1 MMAQKTGRVYI
12 TTVSLFAAKTSRTTY
27 AVFRKGRA
35 VATLTDDAMVRH
47 CKDAQNSTIEYTR
60 NGLDGHLPAE
70 IGVVQSL
77 ATSELTELKAIKPVW
92 PVVAVDDQA
101 KMIYAEPVSVGH
113 LFVIPT
119 SLEPNHEHV

>member
-1 MMAQKTGRVYI
+1 MMAQKTSRVYI

-27 AVFRKGRA
+27 AVVRKGRA
-35 VATLTDDAMVRH
+35 VATLTDDATVRH
-47 CKDAQNSTIEYTR
+47 CRDAQNSTIEYTR
-60 NGLDGHLPAE
+60 NRMDGHSPAE

-119 SLEPNHEHV
+119 SLEPNHEYV